1 MEYVLTTRG
10 LCKNYRNCKALN
22 GLTMHV
28 PRGSIY
34 GFVGRN
40 GAGKTTLIR
49 LICGLQAPS
58 HGSYTLYGARNTMP
72 GIYRARRRM
81 GAVVETPSIYL
92 DMSAEDNLKQ
102 QYRVLGIPGFDGVK
116 ELLQLV
122 GLADTGKKTAR
133 HFSLGMRQRLGIAV
147 ALAGD
152 PDFLVLDEPANGL
165 DPQGIIEMRELIL
178 RLNRERQITVL
189 ISSHILDELSRLA
202 THYGF
207 IDGGRML
214 REISAEQLE
223 EACRKCLRVE
233 VSDTS
238 LLARALDGMQLEYKI
253 LSDTIADVF
262 AKLSISELDRALEA
276 QGCELISMRE
286 RSESLE
292 SYYVNLV
299 GGASHV

>member
-207 IDGGRML
+207 IDNGRML

-253 LSDTIADVF
+253 LSDTTADIF

-276 QGCELISMRE
+276 QGGELISMQE

-299 GGASHV
+299 GGANHG